1 MKRFYTEKKKS
12 LQWPCGQINM
22 GIATAESF
30 MGKESETPEAAED
43 TLDHR
48 LQGAQEKKCVV
59 LMVIR
64 GRREKKLLCVFVCE
78 EGQWKE
84 ILVLF

>member
-30 MGKESETPEAAED
+30 MGKESD
-43 TLDHR
+43 S
-48 LQGAQEKKCVV
+48 
-59 LMVIR
+59 
-64 GRREKKLLCVFVCE
+64 
-78 EGQWKE
+78 
-84 ILVLF
+84 

>member
-1 MKRFYTEKKKS
+1 
-12 LQWPCGQINM
+12 M

-59 LMVIR
+59 LMIIR
-64 GRREKKLLCVFVCE
+64 GRREEKLLCVFVCE